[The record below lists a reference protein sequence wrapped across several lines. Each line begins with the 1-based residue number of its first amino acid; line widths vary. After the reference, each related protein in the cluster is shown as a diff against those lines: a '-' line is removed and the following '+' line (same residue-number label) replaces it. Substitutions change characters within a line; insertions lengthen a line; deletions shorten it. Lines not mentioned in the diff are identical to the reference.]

1 MKSSLPLL
9 LLVAL
14 VSSYAVAASVTL
26 NTTSLPNGTVKT
38 AYSAVINASGGC
50 TPYQWAIV
58 SGNLPAGIARKTSS
72 NTTVLDLSG
81 IPTTAASYSFTVQ
94 VTGCGGHLSKASYKI
109 VIQSTAN
116 HVVDLDWKASTSKN
130 VAGYNVYRTTAG
142 STWKKLNVSL
152 IASTLYSDSTVANNT
167 TYFYSATTV
176 DIYGHESS
184 KSAALQVAVP

>member
-9 LLVAL
+9 LLFAF
-14 VSSYAVAASVTL
+14 VSSYAAAASVSIT
-26 NTTSLPNGTVKT
+26 TTSLPNGTVQT
-38 AYSAVINASGGC
+38 SYSAVINASGGC

-58 SGNLPAGIARKTSS
+58 SGNLPAGIAKKPSS
-72 NTTVLDLSG
+72 NTTALDLSG

-94 VTGCGGHLSKASYKI
+94 VTGCGGRVSKASYKI

-167 TYFYSATTV
+167 TYLYSATTV
-176 DIYGHESS
+176 DIYGHEST
-184 KSAALQVAVP
+184 KSAAVQIAVP